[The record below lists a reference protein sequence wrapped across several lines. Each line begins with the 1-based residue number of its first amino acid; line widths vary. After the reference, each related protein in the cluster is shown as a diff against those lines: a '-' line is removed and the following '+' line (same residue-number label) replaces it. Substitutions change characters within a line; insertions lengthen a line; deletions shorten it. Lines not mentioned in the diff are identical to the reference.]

1 MGLFDDFNTGYN
13 LGIGVKS
20 KKRKRKTVPTSIK
33 KEVLYKQNYKC
44 AKCGKKLP
52 PTRHFHHKK
61 AISKGGK
68 NTIGNIIAL
77 CPNCHAKIHH
87 RERVRTANKKVKE
100 KKKKKNAWEIDYKP
114 PKFKF

>member
-1 MGLFDDFNTGYN
+1 MGLFDDFKVDYDM
-13 LGIGVKS
+13 GIGAKPEKRRRKS
-20 KKRKRKTVPTSIK
+20 VPTSIK

-61 AISKGGK
+61 AVSKGGK
-68 NTIGNIIAL
+68 NTVSNVIAL

-87 RERVRTANKKVKE
+87 RQRVKKANKKARA
-100 KKKKKNAWEIDYKP
+100 KKKKKNPWEIDFKP
-114 PKFKF
+114 PKFDF